1 MTYNGGTENTPDDV
15 DVLEGATIT
24 KVTFADWDDGFEVVP
39 KGVVR
44 LRVKYKNGLKVNGS
58 AFGEFEIWRDPEAN
72 GPGFI
77 ALVGP
82 AA

>member
-1 MTYNGGTENTPDDV
+1 MSYGGTENVPEELDI
-15 DVLEGATIT
+15 LEGATIQ
-24 KVTFADWDDGFEVVP
+24 KVQFADWDDGFESVIE

-58 AFGEFEIWRDPEAN
+58 AFGEFEIWQDPEAN
-72 GPGFI
+72 GPGFL

-82 AA
+82 SD

>member
-1 MTYNGGTENTPDDV
+1 MSYGGTENVPEELDI
-15 DVLEGATIT
+15 LEGATIT
-24 KVTFADWDDGFEVVP
+24 KVQFADWDDGMEVVA

-44 LRVKYKNGLKVNGS
+44 LRVKYADGHKVNGS
-58 AFGEFEIWRDPEAN
+58 SFGEFEIWQDPEGN

-82 AA
+82 EAA

>member
-1 MTYNGGTENTPDDV
+1 MSYGGTENIPEDV
-15 DVLEGATIT
+15 DVLVGATIE

-44 LRVKYKNGLKVNGS
+44 IRVKFKKGLTVNGL
-58 AFGEFEIWRDPEAN
+58 AFGEFEIWQDPEGN
-72 GPGFI
+72 GPGFL

-82 AA
+82 A